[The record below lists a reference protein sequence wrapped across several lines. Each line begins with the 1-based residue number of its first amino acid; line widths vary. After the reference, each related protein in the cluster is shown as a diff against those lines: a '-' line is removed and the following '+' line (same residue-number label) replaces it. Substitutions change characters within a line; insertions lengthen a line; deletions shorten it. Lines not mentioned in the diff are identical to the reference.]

1 LLATVALLALDEPL
15 PVPDDPLDP
24 QAARP
29 TAATAATAAVA
40 VADLRNF
47 RFIFSP

>member
-1 LLATVALLALDEPL
+1 MLAMVVLLPADEPL
-15 PVPDDPLDP
+15 PELDDPLDP

-40 VADLRNF
+40 VADLSNF